1 MKRTKRLQIL
11 AGVLVIAALATFGVL
26 HYQERQEEIAN
37 TDEIILSVDADSV
50 TALSWSVDDADFSFR
65 NDDGSWTY
73 DGDADFPVDPE
84 QMDVLLSYFTELG
97 ADFIIENPDDLA
109 QYGLDD
115 PTCSIEITSGDETQT
130 VLLGDYSTMDSQRYV
145 SIGDGNVY
153 LVASDPLAAFDVDL
167 SAFIDNDDIP
177 GFGDVDSI
185 SIDGVDNYEIVYQ
198 EYSEDSTDTCNSED
212 VYFKKDGDDLSPLDT
227 EKVEQYLSA
236 LSGMS
241 QDTYVT
247 YKATDEELATYGLD
261 DPELSATIAYT
272 VTEENA
278 DGEQEERSETFS
290 FALSR
295 DAETKAAPA
304 EETDEAE
311 ETTDTDASDDS
322 EEAAE
327 EKTSAYVRIGDS
339 PIIYQISESSYEAL
353 MACSYNDL
361 RHDAVYSGDFSDITG
376 FDLTLDGKTYSIT
389 SEEEDDSRTFS
400 YDGEEITITDV
411 QTALEAV
418 TATGFTDEEAS
429 GEEELALTLHLDN
442 ENFSTL
448 ELVFNR
454 IDGTSCL
461 VTIDGE
467 PTATVD
473 RSAVVDL
480 VEAFN
485 EIVL

>member
-11 AGVLVIAALATFGVL
+11 AGVLVVAALATFGVL

-37 TDEIILSVDADSV
+37 TDEIILSVDANSV
-50 TALSWSVDDADFSFR
+50 TALSWSVEDADFSFQ
-65 NDDGSWTY
+65 NDGGSWTY

-153 LVASDPLAAFDVDL
+153 LVASDPLAAFDVEL

-185 SIDGVDNYEIVYQ
+185 SIEGVDNYEIVYQ
-198 EYSEDSTDTCNSED
+198 EYSEDSTDTYNSED

-227 EKVEQYLSA
+227 EKVDQYLSA

-272 VTEENA
+272 VTEENE

-311 ETTDTDASDDS
+311 ETTDS

-327 EKTSAYVRIGDS
+327 GKTSAYVRIGDS

-418 TATGFTDEEAS
+418 TATGFTSDAAS

-442 ENFSTL
+442 AQFPTL
-448 ELVFNR
+448 ELVFTR
-454 IDGTSCL
+454 MDGESCLVSIDGT
-461 VTIDGE
+461 
-467 PTATVD
+467 PTTTVD
-473 RSAVVDL
+473 RSTVVDL

>member
-11 AGVLVIAALATFGVL
+11 AGVLVVAALATFGVL

-37 TDEIILSVDADSV
+37 TDEIILSVDVDSV
-50 TALSWSVDDADFSFR
+50 TALSWSVADADFSFQ

-84 QMDVLLSYFTELG
+84 QMDVLLSYFTKMG

-198 EYSEDSTDTCNSED
+198 KYSEDSTDTYNSED

-227 EKVEQYLSA
+227 EKVDQYLSA

-261 DPELSATIAYT
+261 DPELSARSPTPSPKRTRTASRR
-272 VTEENA
+272 NA
-278 DGEQEERSETFS
+278 RKHFP
-290 FALSR
+290 SR
-295 DAETKAAPA
+295 
-304 EETDEAE
+304 
-311 ETTDTDASDDS
+311 
-322 EEAAE
+322 
-327 EKTSAYVRIGDS
+327 
-339 PIIYQISESSYEAL
+339 
-353 MACSYNDL
+353 
-361 RHDAVYSGDFSDITG
+361 
-376 FDLTLDGKTYSIT
+376 
-389 SEEEDDSRTFS
+389 
-400 YDGEEITITDV
+400 
-411 QTALEAV
+411 
-418 TATGFTDEEAS
+418 
-429 GEEELALTLHLDN
+429 
-442 ENFSTL
+442 
-448 ELVFNR
+448 
-454 IDGTSCL
+454 
-461 VTIDGE
+461 
-467 PTATVD
+467 
-473 RSAVVDL
+473 
-480 VEAFN
+480 
-485 EIVL
+485 